1 MAGGEMTIPGKDLLA
16 QIENADDVRTLGIKL
31 GAYLRNHVLPSIQT
45 TADNAAVS
53 PVSNLAAPDPPES
66 VSVAPA
72 TTGDMVQ
79 IVTNHVSPIQK
90 GAHYIYTIANN
101 PQFTNALIEAKPATR
116 SPAHFTLPT
125 FAADGVTKHNYH
137 IAVQVQYPGSPP
149 SKPTYYGGVTPSPVQ
164 LAGTAAADLM
174 PGTGSG
180 TARNG
185 GQTLVGLGKSQVRLG
200 PK

>member
-1 MAGGEMTIPGKDLLA
+1 MTIPGKDLLA

-31 GAYLRNHVLPSIQT
+31 GAYLRNHVLPSIEIT
-45 TADNAAVS
+45 GRDAGVS
-53 PVSNLAAPDPPES
+53 PTGVLSAPDPPES
-66 VSVAPA
+66 VSVSPA
-72 TTGDMVQ
+72 TTGDMMQ
-79 IVTNHVSPIQK
+79 IVTNHVAPIQK
-90 GAHYIYTIANN
+90 GVHYIYHIANN

-116 SPAHFTLPT
+116 APAHFTLPT

-149 SKPTYYGGVTPSPVQ
+149 SKPTYYGGVTPSPVT
-164 LAGTAAADLM
+164 LNGTAGADLL